1 MQAIDAHDEDALR
14 LGMEAE
20 FELGHSAAIAERYRG
35 AAALLSAELG
45 VEPSQETRRLRD
57 RLIHELTAGHDH
69 QALTETDQEHFTRR
83 AREEREAAAEAETV
97 VSRQIHERLAN
108 RYERLAVPLGPSNG
122 ALQTDG
128 ENGTV
133 AGMARYLR
141 KALVIQAVRWFQHG
155 DHPAVVAR
163 WDEDEVGFVDTPE
176 GRLRVDPG
184 DWIITGIAG
193 ENYPCKPD
201 IFQQLYELHN

>member
-1 MQAIDAHDEDALR
+1 
-14 LGMEAE
+14 
-20 FELGHSAAIAERYRG
+20 
-35 AAALLSAELG
+35 
-45 VEPSQETRRLRD
+45 
-57 RLIHELTAGHDH
+57 
-69 QALTETDQEHFTRR
+69 
-83 AREEREAAAEAETV
+83 
-97 VSRQIHERLAN
+97 
-108 RYERLAVPLGPSNG
+108 
-122 ALQTDG
+122 
-128 ENGTV
+128 
-133 AGMARYLR
+133 MARYLR
-141 KALVIQAVRWFQHG
+141 NALVIQAVRWFQHG